1 MDNMDNQEGKIL
13 SVDSRPLRDM
23 GNSVGVTFDKDAL
36 RKLGV
41 VDGEGNAVD
50 GVDARQIINQN
61 GQIEVTIDIPT
72 ENDRASD

>member
-1 MDNMDNQEGKIL
+1 MDNQGDKIL

-23 GNSVGVTFDKDAL
+23 GNSVGVTFDKQAL

-41 VDGEGNAVD
+41 VDEEGNAVD
-50 GVDARQIINQN
+50 GVDARQVINQD
-61 GQIEVTIDIPT
+61 GSIQLTIDRPH

>member
-1 MDNMDNQEGKIL
+1 MDNQEGKIL